1 MLTEFRVDLQELL
14 CCGTSLLQHGSI
26 IGEARKG
33 KIGKSG
39 LPGPED
45 LTGATEA
52 EIHLSDLKTIG
63 GANHH
68 ILPLRDEVELPLIE
82 TVGRCGTAADTAT
95 QLMELC
101 QTESIGMI
109 NHHHTGGRDIHTDL
123 HHGC

>member
-1 MLTEFRVDLQELL
+1 MEKLATNGMLTEFRVDLQELL

-63 GANHH
+63 GAHDPNA
-68 ILPLRDEVELPLIE
+68 LL
-82 TVGRCGTAADTAT
+82 
-95 QLMELC
+95 
-101 QTESIGMI
+101 
-109 NHHHTGGRDIHTDL
+109 
-123 HHGC
+123 